1 MSWGLYNSSSRAP
14 TYADLVLT
22 VDNVE
27 LVVWSLLELMTAVVT
42 ASLPSLKPFIMAI
55 PRFTKSLRSR
65 TKASEYSM
73 GNVSGSAGREQK
85 GQPVEIATIGSPQ
98 KKGLGHAGGPGN
110 MDGWSSEE
118 NMISPVR

>member
-1 MSWGLYNSSSRAP
+1 
-14 TYADLVLT
+14 
-22 VDNVE
+22 
-27 LVVWSLLELMTAVVT
+27 MTAVVT

-73 GNVSGSAGREQK
+73 GAMSGSAARDK
-85 GQPVEIATIGSPQ
+85 GHAVEIATIGSPQ
-98 KKGLGHAGGPGN
+98 KKGVGGPHAGGQGN
-110 MDGWSSEE
+110 VDGWSSEE